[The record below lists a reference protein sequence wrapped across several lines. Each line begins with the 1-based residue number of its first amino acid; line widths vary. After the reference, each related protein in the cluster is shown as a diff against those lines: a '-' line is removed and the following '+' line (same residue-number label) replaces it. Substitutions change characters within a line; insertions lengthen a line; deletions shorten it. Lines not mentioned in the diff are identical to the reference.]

1 MRMDFTNVEDVSYV
15 SVPEGTYLCRID
27 DVREKNTRD
36 GSPRWSYRLIVMDGE
51 FAGRTAA
58 WDSVAWTERG
68 MGRCKH
74 VLKQL
79 GFDVSG
85 VIEVE
90 AGDLVGLCARVKIE
104 FEEHQDPNTD
114 IRSVRPSV
122 PFFGYEA
129 AQEDE
134 PRAWGA

>member
-1 MRMDFTNVEDVSYV
+1 MRMDFSNVEDVSYV
-15 SVPEGTYLCRID
+15 SVPEGTYLCRVD
-27 DVREKNTRD
+27 DVRERSTRD
-36 GSPRWSYRLIVMDGE
+36 GSPRWSYRLVVMEGE
-51 FAGRTAA
+51 YAGRTAA
-58 WDSVAWTERG
+58 WDSVSFTERG

-90 AGDLVGLCARVKIE
+90 SGDLVGRSAHVKIE

-122 PFFGYEA
+122 PFFGYGA
-129 AQEDE
+129 PREDQ
-134 PRAWGA
+134 ATDWGV